1 MERDYKGGVIFFYA
15 AATGAV
21 GEHSGGIE

>member
-21 GEHSGGIE
+21 GEHCGGLE